1 MNILDLSVN
10 SASDAGLA
18 DFDLNGNP
26 SVNSWGAELI
36 DHFSSTSLSDA
47 PFSPDS
53 LFNDV
58 SAITNSDLTWNP
70 FPEPTDIL
78 FHEAESSNCFENN
91 VGAPEFL
98 SDTCGFDHI
107 FELDLFS
114 GCLQNIDTT
123 TVSDPVTPI
132 INTQPIVDW
141 DRRRALI
148 YDQPEYIPA
157 DSEGCRIRPQ
167 EVLPKIKSLMTAT
180 SGTKS
185 IGVSEDRPYKCSVND
200 CDKTYCKA
208 SHLKAH
214 MRRHSGFKPFVCDW
228 EGCKWRFSRSDEL
241 SRHKRSHSGVKPYAC
256 DMCDKT
262 FSRSDHLSKHAK
274 VHMKKLALYGTPI
287 IMKKCN
293 YKYLNSGV
301 K

>member
-1 MNILDLSVN
+1 MNILDLPVDP
-10 SASDAGLA
+10 ASA
-18 DFDLNGNP
+18 DFDLNVNL
-26 SVNSWGAELI
+26 SVNAWGAEFV
-36 DHFSSTSLSDA
+36 DNFSNTSFSDA

-78 FHEAESSNCFENN
+78 FHETESSSCYENN
-91 VGAPEFL
+91 IGAPESL

-114 GCLQNIDTT
+114 DCLQDIEDIAGPSS
-123 TVSDPVTPI
+123 VPEPITPI
-132 INTQPIVDW
+132 INTPPIVDW
-141 DRRRALI
+141 NRRRSLI

-157 DSEGCRIRPQ
+157 DSGGCRIRPQ
-167 EVLPKIKSLMTAT
+167 EVLTKVTVT
-180 SGTKS
+180 SSVRSRGL
-185 IGVSEDRPYKCSVND
+185 SEERTYKCSVND
-200 CDKTYCKA
+200 CEKTYCKA
-208 SHLKAH
+208 SHLKSH

-241 SRHKRSHSGVKPYAC
+241 SRHKRSHSGIKPYAC
-256 DMCDKT
+256 DMCDKA

-274 VHMKKLALYGTPI
+274 VHMKKLALYGTPV